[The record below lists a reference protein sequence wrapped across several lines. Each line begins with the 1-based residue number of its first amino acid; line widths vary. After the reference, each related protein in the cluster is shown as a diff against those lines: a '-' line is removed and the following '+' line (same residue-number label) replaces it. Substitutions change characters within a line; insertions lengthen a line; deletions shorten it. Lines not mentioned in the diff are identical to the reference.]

1 MAIGEWNERVHYA
14 VTELI
19 FFLLATI
26 VLFLAS
32 AASVVYKYVHH
43 RNKVTFFFALRLLL
57 ENILPSAIAFMPATN
72 GRVNL
77 VFLGHQEKSRDQKGL
92 CCKLNL
98 VRVWVYVYFVILCG
112 LIMMWAVSVFANSV
126 LYRKSSSCTDLSL
139 ADTDVACF
147 LLSNEGIPDGVKEII
162 DEEEGD
168 LVPCQKVQ
176 NYIVAQNLTFD
187 LEVVC
192 YQYLLNPLAALG
204 VSYGAM
210 KAITFAILST
220 LSAVFTLTKCLNK
233 RKADKLSLRPIMAI
247 HILLI
252 LISIALVVILAIVTA
267 VLHSLV
273 STRNS
278 TYDYLRGEIFY
289 NISVVVFASITVV
302 YTMGLFPWWAFEPLP
317 HPPDINGLDQEQ
329 ISSTMH
335 QLVHS
340 MVLHHKFS
348 GGLPGLLEV
357 AQQALHSVESSN
369 SLQTLTGN
377 AAENDKEVSM

>member
-1 MAIGEWNERVHYA
+1 MAIGEWNERALYA

-32 AASVVYKYVHH
+32 AALFVYKYVHH
-43 RNKVTFFFALRLLL
+43 RNKVTFFFTLRSLF
-57 ENILPSAIAFMPATN
+57 ENILPSAIAFTPATN
-72 GRVNL
+72 GRINL

-98 VRVWVYVYFVILCG
+98 VRVWVHVYFVILCG
-112 LIMMWAVSVFANSV
+112 LIMMWAVSVFSNSV
-126 LYRKSSSCTDLSL
+126 LYRKTSSCTDLSL
-139 ADTDVACF
+139 ADTDMSCF
-147 LLSNEGIPDGVKEII
+147 LLSNEDIPDGVKEII

-168 LVPCQKVQ
+168 LVPCQKIQ

-210 KAITFAILST
+210 KAISFAIVST
-220 LSAVFTLTKCLNK
+220 LSAVFTVTKCLNK
-233 RKADKLSLRPIMAI
+233 CKADKPSLRRIMAI

-252 LISIALVVILAIVTA
+252 LISMALVVILAIVTA

-273 STRNS
+273 TTRNS
-278 TYDYLRGEIFY
+278 AYDYLRGEIFY
-289 NISVVVFASITVV
+289 NISVVVLASITIV
-302 YTMGLFPWWAFEPLP
+302 YTVGFFPWWALEPLP
-317 HPPDINGLDQEQ
+317 HTPD
-329 ISSTMH
+329 
-335 QLVHS
+335 
-340 MVLHHKFS
+340 
-348 GGLPGLLEV
+348 
-357 AQQALHSVESSN
+357 
-369 SLQTLTGN
+369 LTRN
-377 AAENDKEVSM
+377 KYRVRCTS